1 MVGSGGFLMNLA
13 EKITSLR
20 KQHNWSQKVLAE
32 KLGVHKNHVNRYEK
46 GGSSPSIEVLKKMAV
61 TFGVATDYFL
71 FDEGDSVAQAKLK
84 DQALLNRFEK
94 IEEME
99 LRDKEAIMTILDGMI
114 IKNQVKQAVEPELQD
129 SWKAE
134 IRETI
139 KEIRKGSKKYTE
151 KDILNIVNEAV
162 AEARSSKPT
171 FSHAKKAA
179 GGARY

>member
-1 MVGSGGFLMNLA
+1 MNLA
-13 EKITSLR
+13 EKIRALR
-20 KQHNWSQKVLAE
+20 RQHDLSQKELAE

-46 GGSSPSIEVLKKMAV
+46 GGSSPSIEVLKKMALA
-61 TFGVATDYFL
+61 FGVSTDYFL
-71 FDEGDSVAQAKLK
+71 FDEGDSVAAEKLK
-84 DQALLNRFEK
+84 NQALLNRFEK

-99 LRDKEAIMTILDGMI
+99 PQDKEAIMTILDGMI
-114 IKNQVKQAVEPELQD
+114 IKNQVKKVVGPELQD

-134 IRETI
+134 IRETLS
-139 KEIRKGSKKYTE
+139 EIRKGSKKYTE

-162 AEARSSKPT
+162 AETRSSKSA